1 MSLEA
6 DKRLGLSPT
15 NVPVQNR
22 LPESNSEPGKVVR
35 RTEILIERKI
45 CSVEIHG
52 SVQLKPGEFCPVCGQ
67 KVALVAELA
76 LNEKTLSASA
86 AKRPGESDGNSA
98 MNSSTNKGSDGGKP
112 L

>member
-15 NVPVQNR
+15 NVPAQNS

-52 SVQLKPGEFCPVCGQ
+52 SVQLKPGESCPVCGQ
-67 KVALVAELA
+67 EVPVVAEPA
-76 LNEKTLSASA
+76 LNEKTLSAWA
-86 AKRPGESDGNSA
+86 AKQSGERDGNSTLSIA
-98 MNSSTNKGSDGGKP
+98 TNKARDKGEP